1 MILIHF
7 YIFHGLC
14 IVRTN

>member
-7 YIFHGLC
+7 HWLYS
-14 IVRTN
+14 